1 MLDTVE
7 HFEQHWPEQLSRVEF
22 AVEDV
27 PPELPSYD
35 SDVLE
40 DGSVP
45 LARLLTSRIN
55 ASNGQLPPRVVV
67 YRWPLEARA
76 SDREELAE
84 LVHDVLAEQVANL
97 LGLDPDDF

>member
-1 MLDTVE
+1 
-7 HFEQHWPEQLSRVEF
+7 
-22 AVEDV
+22 
-27 PPELPSYD
+27 PSYD

-45 LARLLTSRIN
+45 LARLLAARLGANNI
-55 ASNGQLPPRVVV
+55 QLPPRVII

-76 SDREELAE
+76 GDREELAE